1 MISEAYIF
9 GNSLVHRAPPGYK
22 LFALMLFGSVLCTD
36 WSGGLLICA
45 SLCLAGLYHMAN
57 IGIRPAYQA
66 VAPVLWLIALLFL
79 THLWLD
85 GVEVASFSVA
95 RLLILVLA
103 ASLVTITTRSSEF
116 VDGIVAALRRGPAW
130 LPAEKIA
137 LAISLTLRLLPS
149 ISITLAEIRIAQRA
163 RFLDGDIKALLGPL
177 IVRTLKQS
185 DNLAEAIH
193 ARSG

>member
-1 MISEAYIF
+1 
-9 GNSLVHRAPPGYK
+9 
-22 LFALMLFGSVLCTD
+22 
-36 WSGGLLICA
+36 
-45 SLCLAGLYHMAN
+45 MAN

-163 RFLDGDIKALLGPL
+163 RFLDGDIKALLVPL